1 MGRIERAPDWI
12 LKYEEGIKEGTSR
25 VEEILEAENR
35 IRAVPIKLSTV
46 TRAINAM
53 GHPITGLSTGE
64 VAEAATM
71 TEQHEKSGARS
82 RIERG
87 PDWLQK
93 YRDVFVNGTITV
105 EGILEAENRIR
116 AVPIKLST
124 VTRAINAMGH
134 PITGLRAGEVAEAA
148 TMTEQHEKGG
158 ARNRIE
164 RGPGWLQKYRD
175 GIENRTITAEEI
187 LEAENRIR
195 AAPIKLPTVTRA
207 INAMG
212 YPLIGLRT
220 DEMAEEAAIEKK
232 VAAKIETSHRPE
244 ISPYWIRKYSEKIEG
259 GTITVEGILE
269 AENRIHTVPIKLST
283 ITRAINL
290 LRHPVTDLVERRKP
304 GIKRGEGVYSS
315 SIGKISESTA
325 NKFNSIKNSWEKE
338 LGKSMHEDYFLNILL
353 ALAKLVGHGKTV
365 APAK

>member
-12 LKYEEGIKEGTSR
+12 LKYEERIKEGTSR
-25 VEEILEAENR
+25 VEAILEAENR

-53 GHPITGLSTGE
+53 WHPITGLRTGE
-64 VAEAATM
+64 LVEAATM
-71 TEQHEKSGARS
+71 TEQHGKSGARS

-87 PDWLQK
+87 P
-93 YRDVFVNGTITV
+93 
-105 EGILEAENRIR
+105 E
-116 AVPIKLST
+116 
-124 VTRAINAMGH
+124 
-134 PITGLRAGEVAEAA
+134 
-148 TMTEQHEKGG
+148 
-158 ARNRIE
+158 
-164 RGPGWLQKYRD
+164 WLQKYRD

-195 AAPIKLPTVTRA
+195 AVPIKLPTVTRA

-220 DEMAEEAAIEKK
+220 EEMAEEAVIEKK
-232 VAAKIETSHRPE
+232 VASKMEAPPKPE
-244 ISPYWIRKYSEKIEG
+244 ISPYWIRKYREKIEE
-259 GTITVEGILE
+259 GTITVEAILE
-269 AENRIHTVPIKLST
+269 AENRIHAVPIKLST

-338 LGKSMHEDYFLNILL
+338 LGKSLHEDYFLNILL
-353 ALAKLVGHGKTV
+353 ALAKLVGHGKTL

>member
-12 LKYEEGIKEGTSR
+12 LKYEERIKEGASR

-53 GHPITGLSTGE
+53 VHPITGLRTGE
-64 VAEAATM
+64 VVEAATM
-71 TEQHEKSGARS
+71 TEQHGQSVALS

-93 YRDVFVNGTITV
+93 YRDGFENETITV
-105 EGILEAENRIR
+105 
-116 AVPIKLST
+116 
-124 VTRAINAMGH
+124 
-134 PITGLRAGEVAEAA
+134 
-148 TMTEQHEKGG
+148 
-158 ARNRIE
+158 
-164 RGPGWLQKYRD
+164 
-175 GIENRTITAEEI
+175 EEI

-195 AAPIKLPTVTRA
+195 AAPIKLSTVTRA

-220 DEMAEEAAIEKK
+220 EEMAKEAAIEKK
-232 VAAKIETSHRPE
+232 VATKMETSHRPE

-259 GTITVEGILE
+259 GTITVEAILE
-269 AENRIHTVPIKLST
+269 AENRSLAVPIKLST

-353 ALAKLVGHGKTV
+353 ALAKLVGHGKTLT
-365 APAK
+365 PAK